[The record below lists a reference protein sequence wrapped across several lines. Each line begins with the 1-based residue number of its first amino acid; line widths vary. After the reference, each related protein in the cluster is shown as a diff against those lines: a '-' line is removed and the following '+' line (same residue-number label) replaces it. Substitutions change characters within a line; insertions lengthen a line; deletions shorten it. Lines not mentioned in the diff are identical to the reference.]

1 MSIAQSNLF
10 TPTYQKLMREFPLRQ
25 IRNKKDADAAT
36 KILDKRF
43 RERFDDPGEE
53 EYVMIL
59 ADLLA
64 DYEEKTD
71 PVPDTATSAD
81 VLNHLM
87 QSNDLTQG
95 DIGKLLDI
103 GQSAVSMILS
113 GERQLTTEHIRRLAK
128 RFNVSPAV
136 FI

>member
-10 TPTYQKLMREFPLRQ
+10 TPVYQKLMRDFPLRP
-25 IRNKKDADAAT
+25 ITTKKDADAAT
-36 KILDKRF
+36 KILEKRF
-43 RERFDDPGEE
+43 RQNFDDPGEE
-53 EYVMIL
+53 AYVLIL

-64 DYEEKTD
+64 DYDEKAN
-71 PVPDTATSAD
+71 PFKNTATAAD
-81 VLNHLM
+81 VLNLLM
-87 QSNDLTQG
+87 ESNDLTQA

-103 GQSAVSMILS
+103 SQGAVSMILS